1 MEKVI
6 KVWLKYYPVYLSGL
20 WGTLWISAVTVF
32 LGALLGMVVAL
43 MRMSRLKILRTAF
56 NVYVEILRGTPIL
69 LQLYFFWI
77 GLPKLVPFELTDTQ
91 CIVAALVVNA
101 SAFISEIIRAGIGA
115 VDKGQWE
122 AARSIGLSE
131 THVMTRIILPQAV
144 KNILPALCNEF
155 ISTVKGTS
163 LASVFFVG
171 ELMTSFKTVQSATF
185 LALQSLT
192 IVGIIYFLLNFIL
205 SRLLRVIERR
215 LTTEIRRGEV
225 VSIIGPSGGGKS
237 TFLRCL
243 NLLETPD
250 GGQVLFKGQDIT
262 DKKLNISKYRQS
274 IGMVFQHFNVF
285 PNLTVLEN
293 VTLAP
298 VLEKK
303 VPKDQAKEEA
313 MALLRRV
320 GLGDKAD
327 QYPRKLS
334 GGQKQRL
341 AIVRAM
347 AMKPEVMLFDEP
359 TSALDPEMVKE
370 VLNVIR
376 ELTRSGMTILIVT
389 HEMGFAREISDR
401 VLFICDGVIKE
412 EGTPEQIFTCPH
424 EPSTIKFLSMVL

>member
-1 MEKVI
+1 MTDVI
-6 KVWLKYYPVYLSGL
+6 LETRNLKKSFGKLEV
-20 WGTLWISAVTVF
+20 
-32 LGALLGMVVAL
+32 
-43 MRMSRLKILRTAF
+43 LK
-56 NVYVEILRGTPIL
+56 G
-69 LQLYFFWI
+69 
-77 GLPKLVPFELTDTQ
+77 
-91 CIVAALVVNA
+91 
-101 SAFISEIIRAGIGA
+101 
-115 VDKGQWE
+115 
-122 AARSIGLSE
+122 
-131 THVMTRIILPQAV
+131 
-144 KNILPALCNEF
+144 
-155 ISTVKGTS
+155 ISTG
-163 LASVFFVG
+163 
-171 ELMTSFKTVQSATF
+171 
-185 LALQSLT
+185 
-192 IVGIIYFLLNFIL
+192 
-205 SRLLRVIERR
+205 
-215 LTTEIRRGEV
+215 IRRGEV

-250 GGQVLFKGQDIT
+250 GGQVLFKSQDIT
-262 DKKLNISKYRQS
+262 DKKLNISQYRQS

-303 VPKDQAKEEA
+303 VPKDQAKEEV

-327 QYPRKLS
+327 EYPRKLS

-412 EGTPEQIFTCPH
+412 EGTPEPIFTCPH
-424 EPSTIKFLSMVL
+424 VPSTIKFLSMVL